1 MKNIAVLGAGVM
13 GSQIAAHFANAGM
26 KVYLL
31 DIASE
36 GKNKNEIVA
45 KSFHKA
51 QKQKPPIFF
60 TNKTHRRITLGNF
73 DEHLHYL
80 KKVDWVIEAVVE
92 NLSIKQQLF
101 AKIADI
107 VPNHTIIS
115 SNTSGLPLAQ
125 IAQELPSSIKKRFLG
140 THFFNPPRYLKL
152 LELIPLQT
160 TDDEVIKKIHCFAR
174 LHLGKGVVVAK
185 DTPGFI
191 ANRIGMYATMLT
203 LDAWL
208 KQDYTIEEIDTLTGT
223 LIGHPKSATFR
234 TIDLVGL
241 DVLSYVSDHLY
252 HALADEHDRHIFKVP
267 KILTKLLKSG
277 ALGAKVGHGFYKKEK
292 GQILSLNPDSLNYEP
307 AKPLKLENIEEISKI
322 KNLKQRLV
330 KLYQDQG
337 RSGHLFRYLTLHI
350 LNYCASCIPEIT
362 DNPADLDRAMA
373 WGFGWQIK
381 PFELWDILG
390 FNLVI
395 EDMKKE
401 GLTIPYWIEKLN
413 SRHIDNL
420 YHHHLETGEITIK
433 ESCLSESCVTSGI
446 VHYPWGSIL
455 LAKPHDEISLAQIED
470 NPNYILWQNKESALL
485 DLGNGVVL
493 FQMRSKGNTLS
504 KGVVEGLLEV
514 LDLLP
519 EKPWQGMIIGNED
532 KNFCAGANLLEMAT
546 LAQGKKFKEIA
557 LFLDQVQTLM
567 KRIRYSP
574 KPIVSAVQ
582 GLALG
587 GGCEL
592 LMATPHVVASAES
605 YIGLVELGVGLIPG
619 AGGIMSMASWASQQA
634 LKVDESQLY
643 PFLGKVFKTV
653 GMAKVSQ
660 SAEDAISLGFL
671 SCNAHV
677 VMNSD
682 RRFYVAKQL
691 IAYLSQEG
699 YLSPPER
706 EILVAGESGRAML
719 EMMAYNMQQGGWI
732 SEYDRLLANKL
743 AYVLTGGDITAPSY
757 VSEDYLFNL
766 EKAVFLP
773 LLQESKTQER
783 VAYMLQHKK
792 PLKN

>member
-1 MKNIAVLGAGVM
+1 MKQVAVLGAGVM

-36 GKNKNEIVA
+36 GKNKNEIVE

-60 TNKTHRRITLGNF
+60 TDKTHRRITLGNF

-80 KKVDWVIEAVVE
+80 NNVDWVIEAVVE
-92 NLSIKQQLF
+92 NLKVKQQLF

-107 VPNHTIIS
+107 VPNHAIIS

-125 IAQELPSSIKKRFLG
+125 IAQDLPLSVQKRFLG

-152 LELIPLQT
+152 LELIPLPT
-160 TDDEVIKKIHCFAR
+160 TDDQVIKKIHSFGR

-203 LDAWL
+203 LDTWL
-208 KQDYTIEEIDTLTGT
+208 KQDYTIEEIDTITGT

-241 DVLSYVSDHLY
+241 DVLAYVSDHLY
-252 HALADEHDRHIFKVP
+252 HNLKDDRQRHIFQVP
-267 KILTKLLKSG
+267 EILTKLVKMG

-292 GQILSLNPDSLNYEP
+292 GQILSLNLDTLTYETAPPLN
-307 AKPLKLENIEEISKI
+307 LENLDKISKI
-322 KNLKQRLV
+322 KNIQERLI

-337 RSGHLFRYLTLHI
+337 RCGQLFRYLTLHI
-350 LNYCASCIPEIT
+350 LNYCATCIPEIT

-373 WGFGWQIK
+373 WGFGWEIK

-413 SRHIDNL
+413 SRHVDNL
-420 YHHHLETGEITIK
+420 YHHYLETGETTIQ

-455 LAKPHDEISLAQIED
+455 LAKPYDEISLAAIQD
-470 NPNYILWQNKESALL
+470 NPHYILWQNDESALF
-485 DLGNGVVL
+485 DLGNGVIL

-504 KGVVEGLLEV
+504 KAVVEGLLTS
-514 LDLLP
+514 LDLLV
-519 EKPWQGMIIGNED
+519 EKPWQGMVIGNDD

-546 LAQGKKFKEIA
+546 LAQGGKFPEIA
-557 LFLDQVQTLM
+557 LFLDEVQTLM

-574 KPIVSAVQ
+574 KPVVSAVQ

-592 LMATPHVVASAES
+592 MMATSHVVASAES

-634 LKVDESQLY
+634 LKVDESLLDTY
-643 PFLGKVFKTV
+643 IIKVFKTV
-653 GMAKVSQ
+653 GMATVSE
-660 SAEDAISLGFL
+660 SAEEAINLGFL
-671 SCNAHV
+671 PCNTHV
-677 VMNSD
+677 VINSD
-682 RRFYVAKQL
+682 RKLYVAKQL
-691 IAYLSQEG
+691 IAYLSQAG
-699 YLSPPER
+699 YLPPSER

-732 SEYDRLLANKL
+732 SEYDQFLANKL
-743 AYVLTGGDITAPSY
+743 AYVLTGGEITAPSY

-766 EKAVFLP
+766 EKTVFLP
-773 LLQESKTQER
+773 LLQEAKTQER
-783 VAYMLQHKK
+783 VTYMLQHKK